1 MIPTRIGQVCSEYMF
16 VGVMPY
22 KSNAYALFQSK
33 FTYASRSANIPK
45 FSKSPRLPIA
55 PEIKPVVATPSETAV
70 IMYSTMGLK
79 NTRLI
84 DMQTFQ
90 IDPHFLSVSTLSW
103 DRHPNYAVSFS
114 LRYNKEWHRPWTVS
128 SIPRYSRLAS
138 STDNT
143 FNNVKV
149 LFCPTNQLVRVNL
162 YTYYRKCVFLP
173 LVRLPLL

>member
-1 MIPTRIGQVCSEYMF
+1 MIPTRIGQVCGEYMF

-22 KSNAYALFQSK
+22 KSKAYALFQSK

-55 PEIKPVVATPSETAV
+55 PEITPVVATPSETAV

-90 IDPHFLSVSTLSW
+90 IDPHSQSISTLSW
-103 DRHPNYAVSFS
+103 DRHPNYVVSFS
-114 LRYNKEWHRPWTVS
+114 LRYNKEWVRPWSVGA
-128 SIPRYSRLAS
+128 ILRYSRLDS

-149 LFCPTNQLVRVNL
+149 LFCPTNQLVWVNSN
-162 YTYYRKCVFLP
+162 TYYRKCVFLP